1 MTDGQSLLLLF
12 AALYFIECL
21 RWLPPRSYLLIGS
34 GVSWAGRSAFQAVE
48 LRGGCPGLLG
58 LLPPLQ
64 THLVTLPWQWIP
76 AEAGLELH
84 VDARPPIVVPWQDI
98 RPFIDGYVLHL
109 GRTFRVRCL
118 SDRHAGEALAQVE
131 RWLPLTQAERE
142 ADFLRHAA
150 QTLKTDPLLAAA
162 QTVSPRTRP
171 LRFLG
176 SIVFLWTFLVM
187 AALYRWLGDGFV
199 ILGAAAGLFLFQFI
213 QAVLFYRSAT
223 GLPYRFWK
231 SLAAAV
237 LPQHAMRAAD
247 PLADTT
253 KHSPFHPLAARKL
266 LGEEA
271 WRKLALSFWK
281 QARYQP
287 SATAALQIQA
297 LASFFE
303 TQDIV
308 AADLETAPERQGD
321 SVTYCPRC
329 QVQFQAG
336 ATVCKDCGG
345 VELRPF

>member
-21 RWLPPRSYLLIGS
+21 RWLPPRSHLLIGS
-34 GVSWAGRSAFQAVE
+34 GLHWTGRSAFQAVE

-64 THLVTLPWQWIP
+64 THLVALPWQFIP

-84 VDARPPIVVPWQDI
+84 VDARPPLVLSWQDI
-98 RPFIDGYVLHL
+98 RPMTDGSVLHL
-109 GRTFRVRCL
+109 GRSFRVLCL
-118 SDRHAGEALAQVE
+118 SDRHAGESLAQVE
-131 RWLPLTQAERE
+131 KWLSLPQTERE
-142 ADFLRHAA
+142 TDFLRYAA
-150 QTLKTDPLLAAA
+150 QTLETEPLLTAAE
-162 QTVSPRTRP
+162 TVSIRTRT

-176 SIVFLWTFLVM
+176 SAIFLWTFVVM

-199 ILGAAAGLFLFQFI
+199 ILGAAAGLFLLQFI
-213 QAVLFYRSAT
+213 QAVLFYRNAS

-247 PLADTT
+247 PLADVI
-253 KHSPFHPLAARKL
+253 KYSPFHPLAARKL
-266 LGEEA
+266 ILEEA
-271 WRKLALSFWK
+271 WKKLALSFWK
-281 QARYQP
+281 QVRYQP

-297 LASFFE
+297 LESFFE
-303 TQDIV
+303 IQGIAV
-308 AADLETAPERQGD
+308 ADLETTPERQGD
-321 SVTYCPRC
+321 SVAYCPRC

-336 ATVCKDCGG
+336 ATVCNDCGG